1 MSYRQAVCLME
12 QEVKVTTGSFSLSRL
27 AAALSCLDDVNKCG
41 HYSAD
46 ALDECTAEN
55 DPRLGDAADDLVM
68 RRADDK
74 RSKKCDWQCTGR
86 PSGSVWP
93 CRCAAT
99 KRSSPSSTPSFRRA
113 ASKPV
118 PVPSKRYRLGLYD
131 CISSYCGESVA
142 EKRKSCIINYCHRST
157 VKF

>member
-1 MSYRQAVCLME
+1 ME
-12 QEVKVTTGSFSLSRL
+12 QEIKVTTGTFSLSRL
-27 AAALSCLDDVNKCG
+27 AAALACVDDVTKCAR
-41 HYSAD
+41 YSPD
-46 ALDECTAEN
+46 ALDACTAES
-55 DPRLGDAADDLVM
+55 DPDAADATDAVM
-68 RRADDK
+68 AGRTGEK
-74 RSKKCDWQCTGR
+74 RGKCDWRCTGR

-93 CRCAAT
+93 CRCASPT
-99 KRSSPSSTPSFRRA
+99 KRSSSASSGSSFRA
-113 ASKPV
+113 QKPL